1 MKRSNINRYK
11 RVNLPFVESYAY
23 LVTLEPVLLLKRVM
37 SETTTTNE
45 IAIKTEITIMPIKF
59 WHIREVHA
67 IPSR

>member
-23 LVTLEPVLLLKRVM
+23 LVALEPVLLFEKVM

-45 IAIKTEITIMPIKF
+45 IAIKTK
-59 WHIREVHA
+59 
-67 IPSR
+67 